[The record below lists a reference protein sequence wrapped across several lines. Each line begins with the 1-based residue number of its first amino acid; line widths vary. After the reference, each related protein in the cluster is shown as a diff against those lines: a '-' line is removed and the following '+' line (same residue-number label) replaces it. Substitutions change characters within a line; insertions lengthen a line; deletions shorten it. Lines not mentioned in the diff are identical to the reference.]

1 MVLVEAGVIRIKRI
15 TVMVKPLSM
24 FKGFA
29 RDQRGNVA
37 LMFALTLSPML
48 GAAGLALDYSRSSN
62 IQTELQAEL
71 DLASLSIARYGVEVF
86 TGANA
91 ATQSMSTK
99 QSLVDARASHI
110 LSQTQS
116 IIQSK
121 YASNA
126 SISSVAVTGAWT
138 DGSKQEYR
146 MAATAN
152 VKNLLS
158 RMIPGTGTNTAIL
171 SETQALMVVKKE
183 TKTNNPQM
191 RFPGFEAGDYNR
203 IFAYCYDK
211 TKKTNVDKGRTKMS
225 LMSSNGEGCFNG
237 YCGPENDKINPVMPV
252 CEGEETLS
260 FRLYNVRGA
269 RTQPNKW
276 PENGAAAER
285 YNHYSDTDLDIDGAA
300 SFNFNGAAFGYNAR
314 IDMMESEVC
323 DTLAQCTP
331 GDPAS
336 IIKTG
341 KNRPASV
348 TKKACAPG
356 KFMYIGWEDRPV
368 LPAPYTQWTDGDYD
382 DIRLVYECPTVTYTY
397 TSKIRLSK

>member
-1 MVLVEAGVIRIKRI
+1 
-15 TVMVKPLSM
+15 MVKPFSVL
-24 FKGFA
+24 KGFA
-29 RDQRGNVA
+29 EEQSGNIA
-37 LMFALTLSPML
+37 LLFALTLSPMV

-62 IQTELQAEL
+62 IKTELQSEL
-71 DLASLSIARYGVEVF
+71 DLASLSIARYGVEVH

-91 ATQSMSTK
+91 ASQSIGSK
-99 QSLVDARASHI
+99 QALVDARAAQI
-110 LSQTQS
+110 LSQTQTRL
-116 IIQSK
+116 QDK
-121 YASNA
+121 YAGNPSVG
-126 SISSVAVTGAWT
+126 SVALQGSWT
-138 DGSKQEYR
+138 NASKQEYR
-146 MAATAN
+146 MTATAD

-158 RMIPGTGTNTAIL
+158 KMIPGTGASTPIQ
-171 SETQALMVVKKE
+171 SEAQAMMVVKKE
-183 TKTNNPQM
+183 TVTKNPQM

-211 TKKTNVDKGRTKMS
+211 TKKNNADKGRSKMS

-237 YCGPENDKINPVMPV
+237 FCGPENNNITPVMPV
-252 CEGEETLS
+252 CEGDETLS

-269 RTQPNKW
+269 RTDPSRW
-276 PENGAAAER
+276 PENGAWAER
-285 YNHYSDTDLDIDGAA
+285 YNHYSDTDLDATGAA
-300 SFNFNGAAFGYNAR
+300 TFNFVGNDFGYNAA
-314 IDMMESEVC
+314 IPMMESEVC

-341 KNRPASV
+341 KDRVASI

-382 DIRLVYECPTVTYTY
+382 DIRMVYECPTVTYTY